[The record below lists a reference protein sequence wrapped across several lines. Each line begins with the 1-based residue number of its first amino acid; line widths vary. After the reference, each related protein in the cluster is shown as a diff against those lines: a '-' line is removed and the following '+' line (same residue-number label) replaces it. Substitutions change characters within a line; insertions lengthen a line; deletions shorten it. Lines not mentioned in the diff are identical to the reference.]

1 MFAATE
7 NSRSRGARLV
17 VDQVVEPSGELRVR
31 DKVARDRTL
40 FILDA
45 AIVVLERVFVTL
57 HRRGDGRFDRADP
70 QAVDRSTTEP
80 NRYTTNRFGPMLPAQ
95 GVTNA
100 IVPRIS
106 RLSHVRSAGK
116 ARGCFMDFGCPL

>member
-31 DKVARDRTL
+31 DKVVSDRTL
-40 FILDA
+40 FNLDA
-45 AIVVLERVFVTL
+45 AIVVLEQSFATL
-57 HRRGDGRFDRADP
+57 HRRANARFDRAVDP
-70 QAVDRSTTEP
+70 RAVDRWTNEP
-80 NRYTTNRFGPMLPAQ
+80 NRFTTNRFGPVLSAQ
-95 GVTNA
+95 GAAYA

-106 RLSHVRSAGK
+106 WSLCVRSAG
-116 ARGCFMDFGCPL
+116 